1 MKKSQLT
8 QLIREEI
15 QKVMSEA
22 SIPNRPSKA
31 MDYKE
36 LWELNLKRSTLSSA
50 EYQEAKKLKDFKA
63 EDWKWDAKQDLYVK
77 VMKEGNL
84 EEVIIPDNIKK
95 FAQRK
100 GVTNIVNQVAGWAKK
115 IGKSIV
121 GGTAIGK
128 NYSTLILDLTHHGG
142 EVRINL
148 DTEQITVND
157 EEVETYEEFAAA
169 IQSAM

>member
-22 SIPNRPSKA
+22 SIPSNVTA
-31 MDYKE
+31 
-36 LWELNLKRSTLSSA
+36 
-50 EYQEAKKLKDFKA
+50 F
-63 EDWKWDAKQDLYVK
+63 AKQRHVLP
-77 VMKEGNL
+77 L
-84 EEVIIPDNIKK
+84 
-95 FAQRK
+95 
-100 GVTNIVNQVAGWAKK
+100 VNQVAGWAKK